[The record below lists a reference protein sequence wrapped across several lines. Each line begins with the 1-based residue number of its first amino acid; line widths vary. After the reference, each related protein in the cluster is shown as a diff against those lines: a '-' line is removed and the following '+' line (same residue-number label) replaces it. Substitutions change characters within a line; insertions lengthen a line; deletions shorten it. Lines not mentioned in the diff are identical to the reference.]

1 MKTFQMDLKKAE
13 ELALKYG
20 FKPAPKD
27 HPIYSEGVTIR
38 FVQNARPRRV
48 PVKQKTDSSNPK
60 TFKTENNDG

>member
-1 MKTFQMDLKKAE
+1 MKIFKMDLKKAE

-20 FKPAPKD
+20 IKPAPKD

-48 PVKQKTDSSNPK
+48 PIKQKTDSSDTK